1 MIRLVVSI
9 ISYDIW
15 FYISHVILHSQ
26 FMYHFHKLHHTKP
39 IPTYE
44 DTYLAHSVETVFQG
58 VGFMF
63 PAVVYTYMP
72 QDIILVL
79 LFLNIRGMM
88 AHDPR
93 FVFLVGNHH
102 LLHHKYGN
110 CNYGQYW
117 IDSLGGTRHH
127 RTEDYVYGL
136 IYV

>member
-1 MIRLVVSI
+1 
-9 ISYDIW
+9 
-15 FYISHVILHSQ
+15 
-26 FMYHFHKLHHTKP
+26 MYHFHKLHHTKP
-39 IPTYE
+39 IPDYT
-44 DTYLAHSVETVFQG
+44 DTYLADSVETVFQG

-63 PAVVYTYMP
+63 PVVFYTYGL

-117 IDSLGGTRHH
+117 IDCLGGTRHP
-127 RTEDYVYGL
+127 RNEDYVYGL

>member
-9 ISYDIW
+9 VSYDIW
-15 FYISHVILHSQ
+15 FYISHVILHSRI
-26 FMYHFHKLHHTKP
+26 MYHFHKLHHTKP
-39 IPTYE
+39 VPTYE
-44 DTYLAHSVETVFQG
+44 DTYLADTVETVFQG

-63 PAVVYTYMP
+63 PAIGYTYTL
-72 QDIILVL
+72 QDFALVL

-93 FVFLVGNHH
+93 FAFLIGNHH

-117 IDSLGGTRHH
+117 IDSLCGTRHKI
-127 RTEDYVYGL
+127 EKDYVYGNL
-136 IYV
+136 YV

>member
-9 ISYDIW
+9 LSYDIW
-15 FYISHVILHSQ
+15 FYISHVMLHSRL
-26 FMYHFHKLHHTKP
+26 MSKYHKLHHTKP
-39 IPTYE
+39 IPSYA
-44 DTYLAHSVETVFQG
+44 DTYLADPVETAFQG
-58 VGFMF
+58 VGFLF
-63 PAVVYTYMP
+63 PAIGYTYSP
-72 QDIILVL
+72 ADFALVL

-93 FVFLVGNHH
+93 FAVLIGNHH

-117 IDSLGGTRHH
+117 LDALGGTRYP
-127 RTEDYVYGL
+127 RKEEYVYGW

>member
-1 MIRLVVSI
+1 
-9 ISYDIW
+9 
-15 FYISHVILHSQ
+15 
-26 FMYHFHKLHHTKP
+26 MYKFHKLHHTKP
-39 IPTYE
+39 VPTYE
-44 DTYLAHSVETVFQG
+44 DTYLADSVETVFQG

-63 PAVVYTYMP
+63 PAVVYTYGL

-93 FVFLVGNHH
+93 FMFLIGNHH

-110 CNYGQYW
+110 CNYGQYY
-117 IDSLGGTRHH
+117 IDFLGGTRHY
-127 RTEDYVYGL
+127 RSEDYVYGW

>member
-1 MIRLVVSI
+1 MIQVVVSI
-9 ISYDIW
+9 ISYDVW
-15 FYISHVILHSQ
+15 FYISHVILHSR

-39 IPTYE
+39 VPDYT

-63 PAVVYTYMP
+63 PEVVYTYGM
-72 QDIILVL
+72 QDINLVL

-117 IDSLGGTRHH
+117 IDCLGGTRHP
-127 RTEDYVYGL
+127 RNEDYVYGL

>member
-1 MIRLVVSI
+1 MIQVVVSI
-9 ISYDIW
+9 ISYDVW
-15 FYISHVILHSQ
+15 FYISHVILHSR

-39 IPTYE
+39 VPTYE

-63 PAVVYTYMP
+63 PAVVYSYGL

-117 IDSLGGTRHH
+117 IDCLGGTRHP
-127 RTEDYVYGL
+127 RKEDYVYGL

>member
-1 MIRLVVSI
+1 MIQVVVSI
-9 ISYDIW
+9 ISYDVW
-15 FYISHVILHSQ
+15 FYISHVILHSH

-44 DTYLAHSVETVFQG
+44 DTYLAHSVETVLQG

-63 PAVVYTYMP
+63 PAVVYTYGL

-88 AHDPR
+88 AHDPC

-117 IDSLGGTRHH
+117 IDCLGGTRHH
-127 RTEDYVYGL
+127 HTEDYVYGL

>member
-15 FYISHVILHSQ
+15 FYISHVILHSR
-26 FMYHFHKLHHTKP
+26 FMYQYHKLHHTKP
-39 IPTYE
+39 VPNYT
-44 DTYLAHSVETVFQG
+44 DTYLADSVETVFQG

-63 PAVVYTYMP
+63 PVMVYTYSTA
-72 QDIILVL
+72 DIILVL
-79 LFLNIRGMM
+79 LFINIRGMM

-93 FVFLVGNHH
+93 FAFLIGNHH

-117 IDSLGGTRHH
+117 LDSLGGTRYP
-127 RTEDYVYGL
+127 RKEDYIYGW

>member
-1 MIRLVVSI
+1 MIRLVVSV

-15 FYISHVILHSQ
+15 FYISHVILHSR

-39 IPTYE
+39 IPDYT
-44 DTYLAHSVETVFQG
+44 DTYLADSVETVFQG

-63 PAVVYTYMP
+63 PVVFYTYGL

-93 FVFLVGNHH
+93 FAFLVGNHH

-127 RTEDYVYGL
+127 RNEDYVYGW

>member
-1 MIRLVVSI
+1 MIRLVISV

-15 FYISHVILHSQ
+15 FYISHVILHSR

-39 IPTYE
+39 GPTYE
-44 DTYLAHSVETVFQG
+44 DTYLADSVETVFQG
-58 VGFMF
+58 VGFIF

-72 QDIILVL
+72 KDIILIL

-93 FVFLVGNHH
+93 FAFLIGNHH

-110 CNYGQYW
+110 CNYGQYY
-117 IDSLGGTRHH
+117 IDFLGGTCHPR
-127 RTEDYVYGL
+127 REDYIYGW

>member
-1 MIRLVVSI
+1 MIQVVVSI
-9 ISYDIW
+9 ISYDVW
-15 FYISHVILHSQ
+15 FYISHVILHSR

-39 IPTYE
+39 VPDYT

-63 PAVVYTYMP
+63 PAVVYTYGL

-117 IDSLGGTRHH
+117 IDCLGGTRHPL
-127 RTEDYVYGL
+127 TEDYVYGL

>member
-15 FYISHVILHSQ
+15 FYISHVILHSR
-26 FMYHFHKLHHTKP
+26 FMYQYHKLHHTKP
-39 IPTYE
+39 VPNYT
-44 DTYLAHSVETVFQG
+44 DTYLADSVETVFQG

-63 PAVVYTYMP
+63 PAVIYTYGTA
-72 QDIILVL
+72 DIILVL

-93 FVFLVGNHH
+93 FAFLIGNHH

-117 IDSLGGTRHH
+117 LDSLGGTRHP
-127 RTEDYVYGL
+127 RSEDYIYGW